1 MLFSRSVVSDSLQP
15 QGIYFEM
22 ATHSSILAWEI
33 PWAEEPGGLLS
44 MGSQRVG
51 TQLSNKHILN
61 IFFRVWFLLFNIMFV
76 RLYAGV
82 FHPFSLPYRF
92 YWVDIQYICPCICWP
107 GIWIESSLGSALWL
121 LPGGWHP
128 CFYPTKTGLELGTND
143 AIHSQEDL
151 KDWSHSKAFWGQQGP
166 HSNQHVWLKQKRQ
179 VALVF
184 TVDGERGIKGEDALS
199 HWREFEESYLP
210 THAKEASI

>member
-15 QGIYFEM
+15 HGIYFEM

-76 RLYAGV
+76 RLYAVV
-82 FHPFSLPYRF
+82 FHPFSLPCRF
-92 YWVDIQYICPCICWP
+92 YPVDIQ
-107 GIWIESSLGSALWL
+107 
-121 LPGGWHP
+121 
-128 CFYPTKTGLELGTND
+128 
-143 AIHSQEDL
+143 
-151 KDWSHSKAFWGQQGP
+151 
-166 HSNQHVWLKQKRQ
+166 
-179 VALVF
+179 
-184 TVDGERGIKGEDALS
+184 
-199 HWREFEESYLP
+199 
-210 THAKEASI
+210 